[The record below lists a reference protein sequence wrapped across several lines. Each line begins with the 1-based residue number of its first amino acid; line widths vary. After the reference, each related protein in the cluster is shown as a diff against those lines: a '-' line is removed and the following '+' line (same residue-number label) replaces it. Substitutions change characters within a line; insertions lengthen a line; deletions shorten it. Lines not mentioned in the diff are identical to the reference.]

1 LERKVDT
8 SGAMTLELQARRR
21 VTLDILSGELPPNS
35 KLKIRELT
43 QRYQVGASPLREAL
57 SRLVPEGL
65 VTAEGNKGFRVA
77 PLSLR
82 ELVELTEMREILEV
96 EAFRRAIAQ
105 RNDQWEGGIIASFHL
120 LVKAIRG
127 YGAELGEHRME
138 WEAKHHDFHK
148 KLIAACGNARLI
160 HAVEALH
167 RQLSRYRSV
176 FMLTEMS
183 PEKLTFIHEE
193 LMQVALDGDIDAAGP
208 IMRRHVKVNVD
219 LVRDGLRDAPELR
232 AMIDDR

>member
-1 LERKVDT
+1 MDSKVEPVA
-8 SGAMTLELQARRR
+8 GMTLELQARRR
-21 VTLDILSGELPPNS
+21 VTSDILSGELPPNS

-82 ELVELTEMREILEV
+82 ELVELTEMREILEM
-96 EAFRRAIAQ
+96 EAFRRAIAR
-105 RNDQWEGGIIASFHL
+105 RNDHWESGIIASFHL
-120 LVKAIRG
+120 LAKAIRS
-127 YGAELGEHRME
+127 YGAELAEQRME
-138 WEAKHHDFHK
+138 WEARHQDFHH
-148 KLIAACGNARLI
+148 KLIVGCGNARLI

-167 RQLSRYRSV
+167 RQLSRYRTV

-193 LMQVALDGDIDAAGP
+193 LMQVALDGDLEAAGP
-208 IMRRHVKVNVD
+208 IMRRHVQINVD
-219 LVRDGLRDAPELR
+219 LVRAGLRDTPELR
-232 AMIDDR
+232 AMIDDD